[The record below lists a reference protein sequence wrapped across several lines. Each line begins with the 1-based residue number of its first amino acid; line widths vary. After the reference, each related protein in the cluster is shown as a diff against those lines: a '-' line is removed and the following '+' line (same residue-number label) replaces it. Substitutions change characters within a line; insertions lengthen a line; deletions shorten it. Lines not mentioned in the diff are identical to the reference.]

1 MRSDELSHQ
10 SRSDNGRLRRDLPLL
25 TISPGSGDSDEDR
38 VMHLIF
44 KKFDTLGSYIA
55 ENIKKIEE

>member
-1 MRSDELSHQ
+1 MLS
-10 SRSDNGRLRRDLPLL
+10 GRGTPQGENSSTGRERPAGLKPATSPLDQDAL
-25 TISPGSGDSDEDR
+25 S

-44 KKFDTLGSYIA
+44 KKFNTLVGYIA

>member
-1 MRSDELSHQ
+1 MQ
-10 SRSDNGRLRRDLPLL
+10 
-25 TISPGSGDSDEDR
+25 DR

-44 KKFDTLGSYIA
+44 KKFDTLGNYIA

>member
-1 MRSDELSHQ
+1 VQ
-10 SRSDNGRLRRDLPLL
+10 
-25 TISPGSGDSDEDR
+25 DR

-44 KKFDTLGSYIA
+44 KKFNTLASYIA